1 MAKSGWK
8 ENGTVTSRWRSRLA
22 LAAALGAGAHLAAV
36 LAQETPV
43 IRVQVNLVRVIATV
57 KDTAGKLVG
66 ALQRDDFEVYDNGVK
81 QEIAVFER
89 QTEQPLSIALLI
101 DISGSTNKD
110 LKYETDS
117 ATRFLR
123 ALLGE
128 GNPRDAVSLFSFN
141 SDVTQLTGYTHNVAL
156 VERFFKTLHGEGGT
170 ALYDAIYLV
179 SENLEDRQGR
189 KVIVVVTDGG
199 DTFSAKNDKAALA
212 AAQLAD
218 AVIYPVVVVPI
229 TNDAGRNTGGEH
241 VLAFMAERTGG
252 RTFLPTL
259 GAQLDKAF
267 ADIISELRTQYLI
280 GFYPHNTPLT
290 KDPFHRL
297 QVQVHSPE
305 LQVSARNGYYGEA
318 EGGAAEPDAR
328 VSVTPDKT
336 ITVAPDRKKKQ
347 LNQ

>member
-8 ENGTVTSRWRSRLA
+8 ETGIVTSRWRSRLA
-22 LAAALGAGAHLAAV
+22 VAAVFGAGAV

-66 ALQRDDFEVYDNGVK
+66 ALQKDDFEVYDNGVK
-81 QEIAVFER
+81 QEVAVFER

-128 GNPRDAVSLFSFN
+128 GNPKDAVSLFSFN
-141 SDVTQLTGYTHNVAL
+141 SDVTQLTGYSHNVAQ
-156 VERFFKTLHGEGGT
+156 VERSFKMLRGEGGT

-179 SENLEDRQGR
+179 SESLEDRQGR

-199 DTFSAKNDKAALA
+199 DTYSSKSDKAALA

-290 KDPFHRL
+290 RDPFHRL
-297 QVQVHSPE
+297 QVRVQSPE

-318 EGGAAEPDAR
+318 EGRAAEPDAKI
-328 VSVTPDKT
+328 SVTPDKT
-336 ITVAPDRKKKQ
+336 TTVAPDRKKK
-347 LNQ
+347 